1 MVEKNTE
8 EKIIVAAEKVFI
20 EKGLA
25 GARMQEIANEAGIN
39 KALLH
44 YYYRSK
50 EKLFE
55 MVFKVAFKALAP
67 NLLKAFDGPEDFFT
81 KIEHFVFSYLTII
94 EKNPHIPGFIINEL
108 SSNPDRLETMVTLM
122 ELDFDPIYNAIE
134 EEIEKKTIKPIEPSE
149 LVLNVLALCVF
160 PIIAKPMVKGI
171 LFKGSE
177 DDYKAMLEKRKT
189 EVARFVIS
197 AIKITD

>member
-1 MVEKNTE
+1 MVKKNTE
-8 EKIIVAAEKVFI
+8 EKIVQAAEKVFI

-25 GARMQEIANEAGIN
+25 GARMQEIADEAGIN

-55 MVFKVAFKALAP
+55 MVFKMAFRALAP
-67 NLLKAFDGPEDFFT
+67 NLLKAFNGSEDFFT
-81 KIEHFVFSYLTII
+81 KIEHFVSSYLTII
-94 EKNPHIPGFIINEL
+94 DKNPHIPGFIINEL

-122 ELDFDPIYNAIE
+122 NLDFQPIYNAIE
-134 EEIEKKTIKPIEPSE
+134 DEIKKKTIRPIEPSE
-149 LVLNVLALCVF
+149 LILNVLALCIF
-160 PIIAKPMVKGI
+160 PIVAKPMIKGI

-177 DDYKAMLEKRKT
+177 EKYKLMLEKRKK
-189 EVARFVIS
+189 EVAHFVIS
-197 AIKITD
+197 SIKITD